1 MGLRI
6 CVVVGLTL
14 LCMTLAENNDNSAF
28 IKRLRSYKNTC
39 REIGW
44 EQCCDRR
51 TWNSNDT
58 TVAFHVYLKNSISS
72 LSQNQ
77 IIKYNHIVT
86 NIGEGYDTSTG
97 KFTAPVDGVY
107 SFTWTYL
114 TKKGAKAYIG
124 GVLDGK
130 QIVWTVME
138 DQTATWASTTGHLVV
153 RMKKGSQFWTPNFSR
168 YATYIHALYT
178 FLSGYK
184 VSD

>member
-1 MGLRI
+1 MGLRT

-28 IKRLRSYKNTC
+28 VKRLRSYKNTC

-44 EQCCDRR
+44 EPTCERR
-51 TWNSNDT
+51 IWNNT
-58 TVAFHVYLKNSISS
+58 TVAFHVYLKKSISS
-72 LSQNQ
+72 LQKNQ
-77 IIKYNHIVT
+77 IIKYDHVVT

-114 TKKGAKAYIG
+114 TKKGARAYIG
-124 GVLDGK
+124 GFLDGK
-130 QIVWTVME
+130 HIVWTVME

-153 RMKKGSQFWTPNFSR
+153 RMKKGSQFWTASFTQT
-168 YATYIHALYT
+168 ATYIHAHYT